1 MLSIGYEQQRPLKIL
16 KGFKYS
22 RSTIIDILISLI
34 HYFMIYTF
42 IFIFL
47 FYQFWVLQLLYSRY

>member
-42 IFIFL
+42 IFIFFVLPVLGLTITL
-47 FYQFWVLQLLYSRY
+47 F